1 MRQHRTKKQRLQ
13 FEQLE
18 VREFLD
24 ASGIL
29 LPGAASPDEPVE
41 YRTIDGSDN
50 NLTSLTQGAA
60 DTNVIRFGYPA
71 IFPDGHGDQI
81 DPAGRPNARDISNR
95 INAQSESVVNDRYL
109 TDWIVQW
116 GQFLTHDMDLTGT
129 DAANNVLSD
138 GSVGDFSI
146 AINDPQDPLGPNPI
160 PFNRSNFDP
169 TTGTPDLLPTPFPP
183 FQRPNWRE
191 QVNEVTSYIDASN
204 VYGSDDS
211 RAAALR
217 TFEDGKLVTAANG
230 ALPGYNTSGEEN
242 DDPFGLGADLFL
254 AGDVRANEQ
263 VGLTAVHALFVREH
277 NRLAD
282 LLKAYDSSLTDEQI
296 YQTARKIVGAEM
308 QIITYKEFL
317 PALMGD
323 AAPQALDYQYND
335 SLDASITNSF
345 AAAIFRYGHS
355 MQSSELLLV
364 NNKGKEV
371 DSLTLRDAF
380 FDPDIL
386 GDNPKNVDLLM
397 KGLAS
402 QLAQENDLLLIDDI
416 RNFLFGPPGAGG
428 SDLAALDIQRG
439 RDHGL
444 PDYNALRFF
453 YGLQPVASFSEISSD
468 PAIQAALEEL
478 YGTVGNID
486 AFIGVL
492 AEDHLPGSSLGELT
506 SQIINNQFTRLR
518 DGDRLFYTD
527 DPGLQTHAVQAVIDL
542 EKVTLANIIRD
553 NTSIQKIQ
561 DNVFFDKSV
570 LFYRAPEAR
579 YANIWV
585 IVDKNRI
592 ILYDKFERSILE
604 TRRMDQTSQ
613 IMLMGTESYR
623 DFFTILN
630 GRWHDNLPGGI
641 VVHGGGYGKDAVIWR
656 GTGSPDQFVVDTNT
670 VWHNGDVTEF
680 YGIKDFRIYGGKG
693 LDDIVIIGEPDA
705 RYVTIPEKGNRIY
718 DATDGIPDDVPR
730 WFIEDF
736 WWLYGEDDDED

>member
-1 MRQHRTKKQRLQ
+1 MTQHRTKKQRLQ

-18 VREFLD
+18 ERQFLD
-24 ASGIL
+24 AGGM
-29 LPGAASPDEPVE
+29 LPPGPGDPDQPVE

-50 NLTSLTQGAA
+50 NLTIDSQGAA

-71 IFPDGHGDQI
+71 VFPDGHGDQI

-95 INAQSESVVNDRYL
+95 INVQSESVVNDRYL

-129 DAANNVLSD
+129 NAANNVLSD

-191 QVNEVTSYIDASN
+191 QINEVTSYIDASN

-217 TFEDGKLVTAANG
+217 TFEDGKLITTANG
-230 ALPGYNTSGEEN
+230 ALPGYNTPGEEN

-323 AAPQALDYQYND
+323 AAPQASDYQYDD
-335 SLDASITNSF
+335 SLNASITNSF

-364 NNKGKEV
+364 NNNGNEV

-380 FDPDIL
+380 FDPDLL
-386 GDNPKNVDLLM
+386 GDNPENVDLLM

-453 YGLQPVASFSEISSD
+453 YGLQPVASFDEISSD

-518 DGDRLFYTD
+518 DGDRFFYTD
-527 DPGLQTHAVQAVIDL
+527 DPGLQTHAVEAVIDL
-542 EKVTLANIIRD
+542 DKVTLANIIRD
-553 NTSIQKIQ
+553 NTKI
-561 DNVFFDKSV
+561 NK
-570 LFYRAPEAR
+570 
-579 YANIWV
+579 I
-585 IVDKNRI
+585 
-592 ILYDKFERSILE
+592 
-604 TRRMDQTSQ
+604 
-613 IMLMGTESYR
+613 
-623 DFFTILN
+623 
-630 GRWHDNLPGGI
+630 
-641 VVHGGGYGKDAVIWR
+641 
-656 GTGSPDQFVVDTNT
+656 
-670 VWHNGDVTEF
+670 
-680 YGIKDFRIYGGKG
+680 
-693 LDDIVIIGEPDA
+693 
-705 RYVTIPEKGNRIY
+705 
-718 DATDGIPDDVPR
+718 
-730 WFIEDF
+730 
-736 WWLYGEDDDED
+736 